1 MPLRT
6 VAASSA
12 AAKVSFF
19 FMRYSLLYS
28 SPSVR
33 LVRRAYKH
41 HFSAVGN
48 CLLSCALKSE
58 KRFL

>member
-1 MPLRT
+1 
-6 VAASSA
+6 
-12 AAKVSFF
+12 
-19 FMRYSLLYS
+19 MRYSLLYS

-48 CLLSCALKSE
+48 CLLASPLKSE
-58 KRFL
+58 KRFLWQYYRRIRY

>member
-1 MPLRT
+1 M
-6 VAASSA
+6 
-12 AAKVSFF
+12 K
-19 FMRYSLLYS
+19 YSLIYS

-48 CLLSCALKSE
+48 CPLASPLKSE
-58 KRFL
+58 KDS